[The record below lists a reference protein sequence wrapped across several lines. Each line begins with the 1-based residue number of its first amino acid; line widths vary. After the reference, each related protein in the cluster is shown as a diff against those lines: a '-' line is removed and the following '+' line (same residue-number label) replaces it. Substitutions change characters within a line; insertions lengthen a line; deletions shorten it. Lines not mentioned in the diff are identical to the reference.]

1 MIVAG
6 NFFFKCESYYKVF
19 FAEVS
24 QRSELQEM
32 MSKIHLE
39 EAGLFELSYG
49 SPVSDAYSHNYK
61 HTCEH
66 HLS

>member
-1 MIVAG
+1 MV
-6 NFFFKCESYYKVF
+6 
-19 FAEVS
+19 FAEGS

-49 SPVSDAYSHNYK
+49 SPVSDAYSLNCK